1 MTRRDRDVRLGY
13 AGLAVGA
20 CAFVGALVVTTTV
33 VDVLPDLGPE
43 RPVVAVEQRVVGGEQ
58 VRPLRGGTRGVLVG
72 SGGSV
77 APAAASSGVPG
88 SRGTAPSSAGPRSPQ
103 DPSAPVTPQT
113 PQPPQPQTPQTPT
126 PSAPPPAPPGGGSDG
141 PVSSLL
147 GPVASG
153 AAQTLDE
160 LSGGATR
167 PVGQAAVGLVGTLG
181 EVADGPLSAGTP
193 RR

>member
-33 VDVLPDLGPE
+33 VDVLPDLIPE
-43 RPVVAVEQRVVGGEQ
+43 RPVAAAEQRVVGGEQ
-58 VRPLRGGTRGVLVG
+58 VRPLRGGTRGAPAG
-72 SGGSV
+72 GGGSV
-77 APAAASSGVPG
+77 SPAPVPASSEVPG
-88 SRGTAPSSAGPRSPQ
+88 SRGTAPSPTGPQSPQ
-103 DPSAPVTPQT
+103 GPSAPPDPQS
-113 PQPPQPQTPQTPT
+113 PQSPQSPQGPT
-126 PSAPPPAPPGGGSDG
+126 PSAPPPAPPEGGGDG

-147 GPVASG
+147 GPVATG

-167 PVGQAAVGLVGTLG
+167 PVGQELVGVVGTLG
-181 EVADGPLSAGTP
+181 ETADGPLSAGTP